1 MLHSPLASFL
11 RGGDILAILVV
22 LSLRAMAMRRW
33 KLAGTLSR
41 MRTPLFLRTATSLHS
56 EENQLLVGGQDS
68 GSRAAQRSFAAG
80 RGVKRP
86 AEEQQLVDYG
96 RQRSVRR
103 DYNLAV

>member
-1 MLHSPLASFL
+1 
-11 RGGDILAILVV
+11 
-22 LSLRAMAMRRW
+22 MAVRRW

-80 RGVKRP
+80 RDAKRR
-86 AEEQQLVDYG
+86 AEQGQLVNDK
-96 RQRSVRR
+96 RQRFVQRKH
-103 DYNLAV
+103 DLAVGRRFGLLEFGRTRLGPRD